1 MRSWEDSD
9 STAATAERER
19 ESHEGME
26 REERKEEEDRNV
38 IFKDSSELFRV
49 EPFALFLG
57 PVGDRSL
64 SESR

>member
-1 MRSWEDSD
+1 
-9 STAATAERER
+9 
-19 ESHEGME
+19 ME